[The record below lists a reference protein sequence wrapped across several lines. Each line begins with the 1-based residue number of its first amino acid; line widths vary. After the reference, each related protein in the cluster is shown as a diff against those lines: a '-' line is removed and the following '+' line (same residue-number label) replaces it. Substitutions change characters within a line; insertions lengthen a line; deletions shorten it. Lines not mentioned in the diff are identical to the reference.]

1 MKYPYDIVSIVRQK
15 TLSIEAHF
23 TQGKEESPMKV
34 FDSTFSRFSATII
47 ADSQTAYFNIP
58 IEALPGVR
66 VRTDIAANEQF
77 RPKAIVPKNTSSTDI
92 DTNSIAF
99 TKKFV
104 TGTLKGKSPAEV
116 LMEDPVNGSKTLNG
130 QYKWLK
136 DHLQQYPKNQD
147 LMDAIMTASKLDL
160 SKLSD
165 ADTGNMTSSSIVLLD
180 IGCRPLIRKE
190 REDGKC
196 FVYEGKV
203 VWDTSRNYPVTV
215 TIKNYYANVK
225 KNENGTLNVNLSSKD
240 KDTAIEKEFNMTAD
254 EWLSTIHE
262 MESARDCFKLCHF
275 NEGWKL
281 AESAAAEARKAARKV
296 S

>member
-23 TQGKEESPMKV
+23 TQGTEESPMKV
-34 FDSTFSRFSATII
+34 FDNTFSRFSATII
-47 ADSQTAYFNIP
+47 ADGQTVYFNIP
-58 IEALPGVR
+58 IESLPGMR
-66 VRTDIAANEQF
+66 ARTDVAANEQF
-77 RPKAIVPKNTSSTDI
+77 RPKVIIQKTSNAEI

-104 TGTLKGKSPAEV
+104 TGTLKGKSPVEV
-116 LMEDPVNGSKTLNG
+116 LLEDPVNGSQTLNG

-136 DHLQQYPKNQD
+136 EHLSQYPKNKD
-147 LMDAIMTASKLDL
+147 LMDAIVAASKLDL

-165 ADTGNMTSSSIVLLD
+165 ADTGNMASSAIDILD

-203 VWDTSRNYPVTV
+203 VWDTSRKYPVTV
-215 TIKNYYANVK
+215 SIKNYYADVK